1 MRKIITA
8 LAIAYGASVLS
19 GCVNAE
25 DKNLEGL
32 ALTGGDAIAHNSSL
46 QIIDP
51 WPAGVQNTKLIVPA
65 DRGKQQAQ
73 SDQAA
78 ASGGTASLTQ

>member
-8 LAIAYGASVLS
+8 LTIAYGATTLS

-32 ALTGGDAIAHNSSL
+32 TLTGGDAIAHNSTL

-51 WPAGVQNTKLIVPA
+51 WPAGVQDTKLIVPA
-65 DRGKQQAQ
+65 DRGKQAAQ
-73 SDQAA
+73 SGQTA
-78 ASGGTASLTQ
+78 ASGATTSLTQ